1 MAIKTI
7 LTYADGSPG
16 TDHRLAAAIET
27 AGKLD
32 AHLTVLAFG
41 FQPDIPPYVDGMA
54 AGTMAMPPDTAQ
66 PDADERA
73 RMAGELI
80 GRAGIRGETVP
91 VVCTFGLFARELGDA
106 AQFSDLVVLGRP
118 YGEGASST
126 AASALEGALFDG
138 DGTVLAFPDTVT
150 RLDAGNILIA
160 WNGSREAL
168 RAVRRAMPLLVAANR
183 VEIAIFGATPA
194 EPMPGERLATM
205 LSRQGI
211 AVEVTAQ
218 VPSERGRHGF
228 AAAPRGGER
237 GRSGRDGCVQPLA
250 IPGIRHRRGDPRLPR
265 GSGQARVDGTL
276 TASGRGGCRTVGI
289 WMRRVLTT

>member
-16 TDHRLAAAIET
+16 TDHRVAAAVET
-27 AGKLD
+27 AAKLD

-54 AGTMAMPPDTAQ
+54 AGTLAMPPDNAQ
-66 PDADERA
+66 PEAEERA
-73 RMAGELI
+73 GAAGELI
-80 GRAGIRGETVP
+80 ARAGIRGGAVP
-91 VVCTFGLFARELGDA
+91 VVCTFGVFARELGDV

-118 YGEGASST
+118 YGEGAGGT

-138 DGTVLAFPDTVT
+138 DGTVLAFPDGTESF
-150 RLDAGNILIA
+150 DAGRILIA

-168 RAVRRAMPLLVAANR
+168 RAVRRAMPLLTAANQ

-205 LSRQGI
+205 LSRHGI
-211 AVEVTAQ
+211 PVEVTAQ
-218 VPSERGRHGF
+218 VPSDE
-228 AAAPRGGER
+228 
-237 GRSGRDGCVQPLA
+237 
-250 IPGIRHRRGDPRLPR
+250 GI
-265 GSGQARVDGTL
+265 
-276 TASGRGGCRTVGI
+276 TASLRRRIVESEAGLVVMGAYSHSRFREYVVGGVTRDFLADFAKP
-289 WMRRVLTT
+289 VLMAH